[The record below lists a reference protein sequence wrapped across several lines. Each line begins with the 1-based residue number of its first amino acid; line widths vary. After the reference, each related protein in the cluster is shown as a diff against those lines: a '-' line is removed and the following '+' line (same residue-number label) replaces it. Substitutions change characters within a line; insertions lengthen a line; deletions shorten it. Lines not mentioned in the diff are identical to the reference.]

1 MPAYPTD
8 PADELGGK
16 LSAIPA
22 NTPAGAVAS
31 QLLAYFTSGDIA
43 PGTRLPPERQLAQML
58 GTGRSAVREALAALE
73 ILGVVHVRPGS
84 GTYLRA
90 SASELLP
97 QTLSWGL
104 MLGEQKVED
113 LVQIRAALEVLA
125 AETAALRAGP
135 DNLVALRG
143 HLTQMREHQDD
154 YAAFVEAD
162 MLFHQEMAAAS
173 GNQTLSGVLQSVRAL
188 LRIWVDRS
196 ISAGAEARDAI
207 VEHEQ
212 VLQALTAHD
221 PDAARTA
228 MTSHMH
234 TANKRLLDKDEP
246 TAPSNGRVPLSDLS
260 AQEA

>member
-1 MPAYPTD
+1 MPAYPTN
-8 PADELGGK
+8 PADELGGR

-31 QLLAYFTSGDIA
+31 QLLAYFTSGDLA

-73 ILGVVHVRPGS
+73 ILGVVHIRPGS

-125 AETAALRAGP
+125 AETAAHRAGP
-135 DNLVALRG
+135 DNLIALQE
-143 HLTQMREHQDD
+143 HLTQMREHQND

-162 MLFHQEMAAAS
+162 MLFHQEMATAS
-173 GNQTLSGVLQSVRAL
+173 GNHTLSGVLQSVRAL

-196 ISAGAEARDAI
+196 ISEEAEARDAI
-207 VEHEQ
+207 AEHEQ

-221 PDAARTA
+221 PAAARSA

-246 TAPSNGRVPLSDLS
+246 SVAADNHIHIPDLS
-260 AQEA
+260 AKDD

>member
-31 QLLAYFTSGDIA
+31 QLLAYFTSGDLA

-73 ILGVVHVRPGS
+73 ILGIVHVRPGS

-104 MLGEQKVED
+104 MLGEQEIED
-113 LVQIRAALEVLA
+113 LLQIRAALEVLA
-125 AETAALRAGP
+125 AETAAARVKP
-135 DNLVALRG
+135 DKLVALRE
-143 HLTQMREHQDD
+143 HLVQMEKHQNN

-162 MLFHQEMAAAS
+162 MLFHQEIATAS

-196 ISAGAEARDAI
+196 ISEEREALDAI
-207 VEHEQ
+207 AEHRR

-221 PDAARTA
+221 PAAARDA
-228 MTSHMH
+228 MTSHMRTANQRIEGKEGSLYLSGNH
-234 TANKRLLDKDEP
+234 TA
-246 TAPSNGRVPLSDLS
+246 LS
-260 AQEA
+260 E

>member
-1 MPAYPTD
+1 M
-8 PADELGGK
+8 
-16 LSAIPA
+16 IPA

-31 QLLAYFTSGDIA
+31 QLLAYFTSGDLA
-43 PGTRLPPERQLAQML
+43 PGTRLPPERQLAQLL

-104 MLGEQKVED
+104 MLGEQRVED
-113 LVQIRAALEVLA
+113 LLQIRAALEVLA
-125 AETAALRAGP
+125 AEIAATRAAP
-135 DNLVALRG
+135 DNLAALRG
-143 HLTQMREHQDD
+143 HLAQMEEHQDD
-154 YAAFVEAD
+154 YADFVEAD

-196 ISAGAEARDAI
+196 ISAEGEARDA
-207 VEHEQ
+207 VAEHKR
-212 VLQALTAHD
+212 VLEALTAHD
-221 PDAARTA
+221 PAAAHAA

-234 TANKRLLDKDEP
+234 TANQRIVDQEELP
-246 TAPSNGRVPLSDLS
+246 GPRSGQFPFSDVS
-260 AQEA
+260 AT

>member
-8 PADELGGK
+8 PTDELSGK
-16 LSAIPA
+16 LSTIPA

-31 QLLAYFTSGDIA
+31 QLLAYFTSGDLA

-113 LVQIRAALEVLA
+113 LLQIRAALEVLA
-125 AETAALRAGP
+125 AETAATRAGP
-135 DNLVALRG
+135 DNLTALRE
-143 HLTQMREHQDD
+143 HLAQMDKHQDD

-173 GNQTLSGVLQSVRAL
+173 DNQTLSGVLQSVRAL

-196 ISAGAEARDAI
+196 ISHEEEARDAI
-207 VEHEQ
+207 AEHQ
-212 VLQALTAHD
+212 RVLQALVAHD
-221 PDAARTA
+221 PAAARAA
-228 MTSHMH
+228 MTAHMH
-234 TANKRLLDKDEP
+234 TANQRIVDKEYPQAP
-246 TAPSNGRVPLSDLS
+246 TAINSL
-260 AQEA
+260 